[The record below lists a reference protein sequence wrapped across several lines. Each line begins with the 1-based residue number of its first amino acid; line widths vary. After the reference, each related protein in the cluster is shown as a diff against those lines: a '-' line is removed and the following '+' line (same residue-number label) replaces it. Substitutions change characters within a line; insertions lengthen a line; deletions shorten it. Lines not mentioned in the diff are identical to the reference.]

1 MFRQSLSLSTGALV
15 FLGVIGF
22 PGPLQAQHFR
32 GGFRAVPGMMPFA
45 PQMTRFTPN
54 VMMPFSPG
62 MARFTP
68 NGVMPFSPG
77 MTGFTSNGMMQPT
90 SGMMRFT
97 SNGMTPFIPNG
108 MMPFTTGMGS
118 PGFSRQPFRAEFER
132 TNRHFDQIF
141 SPLGLDP
148 RMFFQTG
155 FNSPMFNGF

>member
-1 MFRQSLSLSTGALV
+1 
-15 FLGVIGF
+15 
-22 PGPLQAQHFR
+22 
-32 GGFRAVPGMMPFA
+32 MMPFA

-54 VMMPFSPG
+54 VMMPFTPG

-68 NGVMPFSPG
+68 NGVMSLTPA

-97 SNGMTPFIPNG
+97 PNG

-118 PGFSRQPFRAEFER
+118 PGFGRQPFRTEFEG

-141 SPLGLDP
+141 SPLGLDQ

-155 FNSPMFNGF
+155 FNSPMFSGF